1 MSDQEHKNNIDSDK
15 RKGDKNTPNPYRKK
29 VKRQKVKKTRMTRAE
44 YTRRYYEKHREKILE
59 NQRKRYGY
67 KARENLTEEEK
78 QRRIRESKRAYSI
91 RQARIQKEIR
101 NKPEDELT
109 PEEMKILES
118 MRRAQ
123 RKYYDAKR
131 KK

>member
-1 MSDQEHKNNIDSDK
+1 MSDREHNIIIDSDK

-29 VKRQKVKKTRMTRAE
+29 VKRQRVKKTRMTRAE

-59 NQRKRYGY
+59 KQRKRYGY

-78 QRRIRESKRAYSI
+78 KRRIKESKRAYSI
-91 RQARIQKEIR
+91 RQAQIQKEIR
-101 NKPEDELT
+101 NKPEEELT

-123 RKYYDAKR
+123 RKYYNTKHKR
-131 KK
+131 